1 MSVTVACDEC
11 FPAAKNVVRFSE
23 EIYERDKIERL
34 VYDWCAGQKITPVAC
49 PNDLLR
55 CLKTRCLAIA
65 ANAGVGTP
73 CNEIILPCFRDVIV
87 QDGEID
93 IGLDC
98 AWNRAVQYEETGIRF
113 FAQNLPPPIGFD
125 RRGTDDDY
133 SACSCSDGRQG
144 FADTHIVG
152 QDDTPVLPAKSL
164 GFKLMRLWDLGREGF
179 FVLRLGRGCV
189 IECHRPKAA
198 GAHQL
203 EILGGYPIRLCGD
216 IPSMRPCRT
225 SMFKKSCSDG

>member
-144 FADTHIVG
+144 FGDTHIVS
-152 QDDTPVLPAKSL
+152 QDDTPALPAKSL
-164 GFKLMRLWDLGREGF
+164 GFKLMRPRWLSGGFGF
-179 FVLRLGRGCV
+179 FVLLRRRNRAMGSDSTQVPCTIACASRFPAPLRACEFHDWTV
-189 IECHRPKAA
+189 WTSHR
-198 GAHQL
+198 
-203 EILGGYPIRLCGD
+203 CG
-216 IPSMRPCRT
+216 SLRPV
-225 SMFKKSCSDG
+225 D